1 MKEILK
7 KLCVDKGVSGNETD
21 MLTTIQE
28 LLDGIAEVETDNS
41 GNIIAVMGDKNAT
54 KHIMLDAHVD
64 RIGLVATYIN
74 DEGFIK
80 AEPVGGIDLRTLP
93 GSAVRILGREDILGV
108 VCTVPPH
115 LSKGDDELSR
125 DNIWVDTGLCAE
137 KVRELVS
144 LGDSMILYSEF
155 KELLNNNIAVSAL
168 DNRSGCGVL
177 IKCAE
182 LLKDEKLPC
191 RVSFVFSSQEETGE
205 LGAGTS
211 AFSLR
216 PDEAVV
222 VDVGFAKQSGV
233 PDEKSGKIG
242 CGGIISISPVLSKQ
256 VTNGIVEISKRLGM
270 DCDYEVCG
278 GGTGTNADKI
288 ASSGC
293 GVKTGV
299 ISVPSKNMHTQT
311 EIVSLDD
318 MEKIS
323 ELLSIYVKEG
333 GAANA

>member
-125 DNIWVDTGLCAE
+125 DNML
-137 KVRELVS
+137 
-144 LGDSMILYSEF
+144 
-155 KELLNNNIAVSAL
+155 
-168 DNRSGCGVL
+168 
-177 IKCAE
+177 
-182 LLKDEKLPC
+182 
-191 RVSFVFSSQEETGE
+191 
-205 LGAGTS
+205 
-211 AFSLR
+211 
-216 PDEAVV
+216 
-222 VDVGFAKQSGV
+222 
-233 PDEKSGKIG
+233 
-242 CGGIISISPVLSKQ
+242 SP
-256 VTNGIVEISKRLGM
+256 
-270 DCDYEVCG
+270 
-278 GGTGTNADKI
+278 
-288 ASSGC
+288 
-293 GVKTGV
+293 
-299 ISVPSKNMHTQT
+299 
-311 EIVSLDD
+311 
-318 MEKIS
+318 
-323 ELLSIYVKEG
+323 
-333 GAANA
+333 